1 MSAEN
6 DDLRRKI
13 DEAKQ
18 HLPLPTLMQQL
29 GYGANVNTH
38 GNAPCIFHDDQRP
51 SFSLQEKADGTWYWH
66 CFAGCGGG
74 DEIAFLKKLNGLS
87 DSGAISQY
95 LEMAGFPSS
104 RPPKSRECPKSH
116 EYPKSLGFPESL
128 KSPEY
133 PVSNGQ
139 GSDKELEKELK
150 DLATRYACTQ
160 SNNGARKSLFEIAR
174 GVRAIEKKTG
184 RKLTI
189 DELTVA
195 FNEWHRVSGRWL
207 DPEEDHLASFLA
219 GLGKVR
225 VPMGEGDSLN
235 KALEA
240 VTKLSV
246 SELPAIPGV
255 TNARE
260 SWRRIAALHREMSRR
275 SANNTYLLSY
285 RDAAKVFPELSHQTA
300 YSITL
305 ALEPLGVIKIVS
317 KGDARPSGKAST
329 FRYLLPQTE
338 NGASQAENSCQ
349 TSKSPGGH
357 NAHDCDLHRRI
368 STRENRENN
377 PQSRALTTDKGETKT
392 K

>member
-1 MSAEN
+1 MS
-6 DDLRRKI
+6 DLRQKI

-18 HLPLPTLMQQL
+18 HLPLPTLMQKL

-38 GNAPCIFHDDQRP
+38 GNARCIFHDDQDP
-51 SFSLQEKADGTWYWH
+51 SFSLREKADGTWYWH

-74 DEIAFLKKLNGLS
+74 DEIAFLKKLNRLS
-87 DSGAISQY
+87 DSGAISLY

-104 RPPKSRECPKSH
+104 RPPKSRKCPKS
-116 EYPKSLGFPESL
+116 PGFPESL

-133 PVSNGQ
+133 PVSPVSNRQ
-139 GSDKELEKELK
+139 GLDKELEEELK

-160 SNNGARKSLFEIAR
+160 CNNGARKSLFEIAR

-184 RKLTI
+184 RKLTT
-189 DELTVA
+189 DELMVA

-260 SWRRIAALHREMSRR
+260 SWRRIAALHREMSCR
-275 SANNTYLLSY
+275 SANNTYFLSY
-285 RDAAKVFPELSHQTA
+285 RDAARVLPGLSHQTA

-305 ALEPLGVIKIVS
+305 SLGWLGVIEIVS
-317 KGDARPSGKAST
+317 KGDTRPGGKAST
-329 FRYLLPQTE
+329 FRCLLPQTD
-338 NGASQAENSCQ
+338 NGASQAEKGRHA
-349 TSKSPGGH
+349 SKEGEGQ
-357 NAHDCDLHRRI
+357 NAND
-368 STRENRENN
+368 E
-377 PQSRALTTDKGETKT
+377 PW
-392 K
+392 